1 MQDFAQLELLPL
13 TSVNGVMREG
23 EGEEEGEGEGE
34 KEGEY
39 SEGEGSN
46 DKTFLLT
53 TEVRSR
59 FGKVGACNGW
69 SYLIYVQ

>member
-13 TSVNGVMREG
+13 TSANGVVR

-59 FGKVGACNGW
+59 FGKVG
-69 SYLIYVQ
+69 L